1 MLGFVRKQ
9 SLPQQLSAGALIA
22 VAIFMTLLIFF
33 VSRYFTAEVNSVASE
48 NQAKQVQLVSQN
60 LEARYEAMV
69 ENNQIMASVFATE
82 LNGLNLSGRTITLE
96 NGIRVPELRLGDKP
110 VTSDEGLFS
119 RFTQNSGYFISLY
132 VKQGRRY
139 INVATSIKGEKGNS
153 LKGSEIS
160 FDHNAYTH
168 LVSGNAYQGQ
178 DNVHGLNL
186 YQNFTPVKVNGEVIA
201 VIETS
206 TNLAKIM
213 SKMSDYVKQL
223 TFGKSGYVYVMA
235 AGKREGD
242 MMIHRTLTGGNV
254 YDIQPAFVDTF
265 KQAFVGNSGS
275 FSYSVPTKG
284 IDAVAR
290 ESKVLYHAVKGW
302 NWVALL
308 KTYEDEYQAEIDA
321 QIFKIELMCIAGAIF
336 LMLVLWLLIR
346 RSLSPLTE
354 ITHGLKL
361 LGEGNLTYQFKY
373 KKDGKTKNEM
383 HLLKRDI
390 AAMRDGLVNV
400 IRQVSDSS
408 KNLVDSAESIGNVSH
423 ELQHHAKKS
432 EQESSHVATAID
444 QVVGSIEEVANSTR
458 AVSNETSAA
467 SEISIAGNDAVQEV
481 EATVATLSESFNSA
495 SSRIKDVED
504 SSNSIGEVV
513 DVINAIAEQTNLL
526 ALNAAIEAARAG
538 EQGRGFAVVADEVR
552 VLAQKTQDS
561 TKLIRDVVEKLQ
573 SNSQSAVEGMQD
585 GAKQVE
591 LSVSKATKAGILLSQ
606 IRESIQAV
614 ETSMSQV
621 SNATEEQRLAAQ
633 KISDSAKSLTQT
645 SSDTFNHSEF
655 SSDQGKNVKDLSNEL
670 LNNISV
676 FKITEN

>member
-9 SLPQQLSAGALIA
+9 SLPQQLSAGTLIA
-22 VAIFMTLLIFF
+22 VAIFMTLLVFSI
-33 VSRYFTAEVNSVASE
+33 SRYFTAEVNSVANE
-48 NQAKQVQLVSQN
+48 NQMKQIELVSQN

-69 ENNQIMASVFATE
+69 ENNQTMARMFASEMASMQTSHR
-82 LNGLNLSGRTITLE
+82 NITME
-96 NGIRVPELRLGDKP
+96 NGRRVPELTLAGVSLNSDKSIL
-110 VTSDEGLFS
+110 TNFTAKSDHLVS
-119 RFTQNSGYFISLY
+119 VY
-132 VKQGRRY
+132 VKQGNKF
-139 INVATSIKGEKGNS
+139 INIASTINGENEESIEGY
-153 LKGSEIS
+153 EIG
-160 FDHNAYTH
+160 FNHKAYN
-168 LVSGNAYQGQ
+168 LLLAGKSYQGQ
-178 DNVHGLNL
+178 SRFLGLNL
-186 YQNFTPVKVNGEVIA
+186 YQDLTPISVNGRIIGL
-201 VIETS
+201 IETS
-206 TNLAKIM
+206 TDLTNIM
-213 SKMSDYVKQL
+213 ATLSDYVKRL

-235 AGKREGD
+235 AGEFEGD
-242 MMIHRTLTGGNV
+242 LMIHRTLTGSNV
-254 YDIQPAFVDTF
+254 YDIQPSFKETF
-265 KQAFVGNSGS
+265 KQAFIGDTGG

-284 IDAVAR
+284 IDSVAR
-290 ESKVLYHAVKGW
+290 ESKVLFHRVKGW

-308 KTYEDEYQAEIDA
+308 KTYADEYQAEIDA
-321 QIFKIELMCIAGAIF
+321 QIFKIELMCIGGAIF
-336 LMLVLWLLIR
+336 LMLVLWTLIR
-346 RSLSPLTE
+346 RSLSPLKE

-373 KKDGKTKNEM
+373 KKDGKTRNEM

-400 IRQVSDSS
+400 IRQVTDSS
-408 KNLVDSAESIGNVSH
+408 KDLVDSAESIGSVSY

-432 EQESSHVATAID
+432 EEESSYVATAID
-444 QVVGSIEEVANSTR
+444 QVVVSIEEVATSTR
-458 AVSNETSAA
+458 AVSSETTAA
-467 SEISIAGNDAVQEV
+467 SEISISGNYAVQDV
-481 EATVATLSESFNSA
+481 EATVATLSESFNAA
-495 SSRIKDVED
+495 SNRIKDVED

-573 SNSQSAVEGMQD
+573 SNSQSAVAGMQD

-591 LSVSKATKAGILLSQ
+591 LSVSKATKAGILLTQ
-606 IRESIQAV
+606 IRESIVAV
-614 ETSMSQV
+614 ERSMVQV
-621 SNATEEQRLAAQ
+621 SSATEEQRLAAQ

-655 SSDQGKNVKDLSNEL
+655 SSDQGKNVKDLSLAL

-676 FKITEN
+676 FKITE